1 MSKRILL
8 CIRWRILLFCGIGLW
23 VALCMND
30 LYYNNELI
38 LSTDEV
44 LSTTTTTIA
53 QEILIKKNKTVMNI
67 SHFTEQDH
75 ESSGTIRKSRIL
87 TTFVIIFISIW
98 FILFTICIEEYIK
111 TKSDKFIKKQNNK
124 KELNF
129 NSSNKTLTNTGI
141 QVSPCP
147 FYCTLSSFNINS
159 IILHQESIRTR
170 YETNDGWLNTQ
181 PHQEWFSIIKSSSDT
196 LSYTFEEKKS
206 EPKIISQ
213 NLEKHEKELSNNNN
227 NAHNQQR
234 VEYSCNEIDI
244 FQLEHISQLIY
255 YINLSRSLYFQSTLF
270 TQRYNISILNIFTSL
285 STKHSSN
292 STLSVEY
299 LYKQNGIV
307 DDNNEKTININK
319 LKITNF
325 WSREKEKTRIISS
338 SPAFQLFLANFKYF
352 RYTTNCKPLYFSK
365 IYQ

>member
-8 CIRWRILLFCGIGLW
+8 CIRWRILLFCGIVLW

-30 LYYNNELI
+30 LYYNNKLI
-38 LSTDEV
+38 LSTVYYDFGKDEV
-44 LSTTTTTIA
+44 LSTTTTTTIA
-53 QEILIKKNKTVMNI
+53 QEILIKKDKTVMNI

-87 TTFVIIFISIW
+87 TT
-98 FILFTICIEEYIK
+98 
-111 TKSDKFIKKQNNK
+111 QNNK